1 MQLLG
6 ADNARTYAGREV
18 IIIFTNE
25 GKVTSSSYGTIE
37 TDSFDVF
44 IETTESQIFWFI
56 NGEEVDRTLFFIP
69 VSQIKIPA

>member
-6 ADNARTYAGREV
+6 ADSARTYAGCEV

-25 GKVTSSSYGTIE
+25 GKVTLSSYGTIE

-44 IETTESQIFWFI
+44 VETTEAQRFWFI
-56 NGEEVDRTLFFIP
+56 DGNEVDRTLFFIP